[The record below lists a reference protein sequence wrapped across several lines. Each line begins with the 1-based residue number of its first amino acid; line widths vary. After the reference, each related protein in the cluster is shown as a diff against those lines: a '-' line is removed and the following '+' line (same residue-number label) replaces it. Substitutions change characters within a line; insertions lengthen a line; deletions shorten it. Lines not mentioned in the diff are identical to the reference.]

1 MVMFA
6 VMTSAVQRP
15 GPVTLSYALIMTP
28 QDCEIV
34 LFYATIPEIYLKNG
48 QAHVFL
54 YPSAIIGRKNFIYP
68 FDNA

>member
-1 MVMFA
+1 
-6 VMTSAVQRP
+6 
-15 GPVTLSYALIMTP
+15 MTP